1 MHPWSILIL
10 YPNKILTRAKV
21 IHRQNQSVPGIH
33 TINSQLIYIVKR
45 ICIQHNKKRNN
56 MNKMIETITNYIGS
70 AATGTLGNA
79 LMGLAILI
87 IGLLIVKIIT
97 RIFSKLL
104 KKVSFL
110 QREDGTDLVAPIA
123 SLIKAILTIFV
134 LMAVLQHFGLTDV
147 LDPLKEMANQFLG
160 AIPNI
165 IGAGIIAYAG
175 WMIAG
180 IVSELVGVALSKVDT
195 ALAEKTGNED
205 IKVSKFGSA
214 FIFGGILLPIIVAA
228 LGVLNIPAISDPAT
242 AMITKLM
249 AAVPNIIGAGIILL
263 VAYFVAKFVV
273 FMLTGLLESAN
284 INELP
289 AKIGLTGVFTETFT
303 PTSLIGGAIMFFS
316 MLTASTAAV
325 NTLGIDI
332 ISTIFAK
339 VLEFGGGILVG
350 GIILLVGNFLSTIAH
365 DKLSK
370 DGNKGLANIA
380 RFAILG
386 LVLAM
391 GLKAMGLADN
401 IVNLAFALTLGSIA
415 VAVAIAFGLGGRDAA
430 KKISDKWAD
439 EIK

>member
-1 MHPWSILIL
+1 MSD
-10 YPNKILTRAKV
+10 TTTFMD
-21 IHRQNQSVPGIH
+21 
-33 TINSQLIYIVKR
+33 TIKNF
-45 ICIQHNKKRNN
+45 
-56 MNKMIETITNYIGS
+56 IEPLSGG
-70 AATGTLGNA
+70 ALGNA
-79 LMGLAILI
+79 LIGLAILLV
-87 IGLLIVKIIT
+87 GLFVVKIIT
-97 RIFSKLL
+97 GIFSKLL

-110 QREDGTDLVAPIA
+110 DERDLIKPIA

-147 LDPLKEMANQFLG
+147 LEPLKVMANQFLG

-165 IGAGIIAYAG
+165 IGAGIIGYVG
-175 WMIAG
+175 WIIAG
-180 IVSELVGVALSKVDT
+180 IVADLVAMALGKVDT
-195 ALAEKTGNED
+195 TLAEKTGNED
-205 IKVSKFGSA
+205 IKISKFGSA
-214 FIFGGILLPIIVAA
+214 FIFGAILLPIVVAA

-249 AAVPNIIGAGIILL
+249 ASVPNIIGAGIILL

-273 FMLTGLLESAN
+273 FMLTGLLEAAN
-284 INELP
+284 INDLP
-289 AKIGLTGVFTETFT
+289 SKIGLTGVFTESFT
-303 PTSLIGGAIMFFS
+303 PMKLIGGAIMFFS

-325 NTLGIDI
+325 NTLGIDV

-350 GIILLVGNFLSTIAH
+350 GIILLVGNFLSTLAH
-365 DKLSK
+365 EKLSAN
-370 DGNKGLANIA
+370 GSVGIANIA

-401 IVNLAFALTLGSIA
+401 IVNLAFALTLGSVA

-430 KKISDKWAD
+430 KTIADKWAD
-439 EIK
+439 NSK